1 MPTGSEIVRLSEK
14 TGSDGWAVRTTRLN
28 RSGLPRVLRCLQ
40 NLRED
45 LQQPSEGN
53 APHASAKPRNA
64 DDINRRIGEA
74 APERDQGYTMLVL
87 RLDYYPRLR
96 PDAQCGRHRTNDPD
110 PDFDPMTFLEKY
122 NNAM

>member
-1 MPTGSEIVRLSEK
+1 MSP
-14 TGSDGWAVRTTRLN
+14 RT

-74 APERDQGYTMLVL
+74 APEEQLGTVIALKSAASMAFEGGFLDKGRRHLRGENQIVAFSVAWDAVL
-87 RLDYYPRLR
+87 LAGQPSE
-96 PDAQCGRHRTNDPD
+96 AAAH
-110 PDFDPMTFLEKY
+110 
-122 NNAM
+122 